1 MPTADIWQ
9 KNSLKYT
16 GQPKVT
22 LLESSYCKH
31 FPSRIPLSTW
41 FWSISTPEKLL
52 AFKIWLSRS
61 NFTFYE
67 RADWWKKIMGCMMP
81 RTTGWSVTVP
91 HLPRKMA
98 MTNRSGTDSK
108 SCPNLQQAQ
117 TLFLL
122 KYMLRHFLFAT
133 LAWDIAYHNLAQK
146 KGANAICCEHF
157 LQFWYS
163 IMPTTDCISP
173 CQNLQNLDFLKH
185 IL

>member
-67 RADWWKKIMGCMMP
+67 RADWWKKNHGVYDASYNGVISDRATPATQNGHDKSIRHRFQVMP
-81 RTTGWSVTVP
+81 KPSTSPNFVP
-91 HLPRKMA
+91 VEVYVATFSFCNFGMRYCLPQ
-98 MTNRSGTDSK
+98 
-108 SCPNLQQAQ
+108 SCA
-117 TLFLL
+117 
-122 KYMLRHFLFAT
+122 
-133 LAWDIAYHNLAQK
+133 K
-146 KGANAICCEHF
+146 KRR
-157 LQFWYS
+157 
-163 IMPTTDCISP
+163 
-173 CQNLQNLDFLKH
+173 
-185 IL
+185 

>member
-52 AFKIWLSRS
+52 SFKIWLSRS

-67 RADWWKKIMGCMMP
+67 RADWWKKNHGVYDASYNGVISDRATPATQNG
-81 RTTGWSVTVP
+81 
-91 HLPRKMA
+91 H
-98 MTNRSGTDSK
+98 DK
-108 SCPNLQQAQ
+108 SIRHRFQAIQQVQAF
-117 TLFLL
+117 FLL
-122 KYMLRHFLFAT
+122 KYLRSIFGYALPMFKIGLLFIWWKT
-133 LAWDIAYHNLAQK
+133 AWSKEYILSLVDMVI
-146 KGANAICCEHF
+146 KGAGYWSSATGHF
-157 LQFWYS
+157 HGK
-163 IMPTTDCISP
+163 CRAR
-173 CQNLQNLDFLKH
+173 
-185 IL
+185 